1 MRVLVREQ
9 GIGGLLVASKVL
21 LNQESREFIVA
32 AQKEMRSDRKTA
44 GRMRRITTSL
54 LKEDLSGH
62 LVARVRILPIGL
74 LLAGARMV
82 LIQDRRTMIR
92 RVRESL

>member
-9 GIGGLLVASKVL
+9 GIGGLLVATKVL
-21 LNQESREFIVA
+21 LNQESREFVVA
-32 AQKEMRSDRKTA
+32 AQKEMQSNRKTA

-54 LKEDLSGH
+54 PKEDLSGH

-74 LLAGARMV
+74 LLAVDRT
-82 LIQDRRTMIR
+82 LLTQDRTMI
-92 RVRESL
+92 